1 MSTPIPD
8 HFSLF
13 GLEPRFGLDSDHLD
27 RAYRTVQ
34 AHVHPD
40 RYAAAG
46 APEQR
51 AALQWATLANEAYR
65 VLSSPVRRAAYL
77 CDRHGIPVTGESGRS
92 LPPDF
97 LTLQLEWR
105 QALDEIRQERHDE
118 RHSARLQELRDEA
131 ATMYQQE
138 LRHLES
144 KIDEERDF
152 RGAADSVQRLMF
164 IEKFVKELQATSE
177 TDPPSPMPAETQ
189 DSMEAD
195 GLRRAGQAS
204 PAS

>member
-13 GLEPRFGLDSDHLD
+13 GLEPRFGLDSDHLE

-46 APEQR
+46 AAEQR
-51 AALQWATLANEAYR
+51 AALQWATLANEAYQ

-77 CDRHGIPVTGESGRS
+77 CDRHGVAVAGESGRS
-92 LPPDF
+92 MPPDF
-97 LTLQLEWR
+97 LVLQLDWR
-105 QALDEIRQERHDE
+105 QALEEIRHQRDA
-118 RHSARLQELRDEA
+118 ARLQDLRAEA
-131 ATMYQQE
+131 EGMYQQE
-138 LRHLES
+138 LDHLES

-164 IEKFVKELQATSE
+164 IEKFVKELDAASE
-177 TDPPSPMPAETQ
+177 AVPALPE
-189 DSMEAD
+189 S
-195 GLRRAGQAS
+195 
-204 PAS
+204 